1 MHQELAKS
9 KQPRLEDLAA
19 VSSPQAADGVHCVG
33 TRSFFF
39 RSIRSS
45 WSALFCACSCKRMY
59 LVMLLSFNETK
70 CSHGIWSSK
79 SEKRSQF
86 HGARYT
92 WIWCDRDVWPEC
104 RESMKMMTLML
115 GCGRPFVSKVAPYR
129 WHSVFQH
136 TIIYAS
142 YQHSANA
149 TCASILQDCLSQE
162 PTDFLRK
169 KEFLGSGWNSPKH
182 LTLPKQSITNKIS
195 EGQTK
200 TLAQT

>member
-19 VSSPQAADGVHCVG
+19 ISSPQAADGVHCVEPG
-33 TRSFFF
+33 VFFF

-45 WSALFCACSCKRMY
+45 WSALFRACSCKRMY

-92 WIWCDRDVWPEC
+92 WIWCDRDVWLEC

-129 WHSVFQH
+129 WHSVFSAHYNICFLSALGERYLCIH
-136 TIIYAS
+136 TSRLLIARTYKLPEKKRIPRKWLEFTEASYAS
-142 YQHSANA
+142 
-149 TCASILQDCLSQE
+149 
-162 PTDFLRK
+162 
-169 KEFLGSGWNSPKH
+169 
-182 LTLPKQSITNKIS
+182 
-195 EGQTK
+195 
-200 TLAQT
+200 